1 MFATIEQKEPGKYR
15 MCDAKVPGKG
25 QFDVYVYSANDEEG
39 KLVHSKAKTGKFPA
53 DDLIN
58 KVKEAL
64 N

>member
-1 MFATIEQKEPGKYR
+1 

-25 QFDVYVYSANDEEG
+25 QFDVYVYSADDEEG
-39 KLVHSKAKTGKFPA
+39 KLVYSKAKTGKFPA